1 MNRLRRVPNARFPAI
16 AVAIGVI
23 ACGTPSTDNAGSGGD
38 GKASLYRDVSSAR
51 LPLRTLS
58 GNSMDAAPA
67 DVDGDGDIDLL
78 IANEFRPNI
87 LLLNDGSGVFSDA
100 SDRIPA
106 ADHDSEDIGVADF
119 DRDGDLDVVVVSEDD
134 QVNELYFNDGS
145 GRFSDEGSRL
155 PATGTSNAVQ
165 VADISGNGAADI
177 LIGNNGQN
185 VLLINDGAGGFVD
198 ETSARLPTIADAT
211 QDLELGDVDGDG
223 DLDLL
228 VGNEDRN
235 RLLINDGSGVFT
247 DESQARIP
255 LRATSELTREADF
268 GDVDGDGDLDILFAN
283 TSGFASA
290 GHDQQDRLLINDGNG
305 FFSDETAERLQG
317 SDSRSFEGDLIDLDG
332 DGDLDVITGNLGH
345 GGRLE
350 PYRVFLNDGAGRFS
364 EGTTAVLP
372 AGTVGSGFDV
382 EQADY
387 DGDGLP
393 ELFLADRGNPDH
405 LLVRVTSP

>member
-1 MNRLRRVPNARFPAI
+1 MSRLRRLHSPRFSAI
-16 AVAIGVI
+16 ALAVGTI
-23 ACGTPSTDNAGSGGD
+23 ACGTSSTDNGGQ
-38 GKASLYRDVSSAR
+38 GEGGNASLYRDVSSAR
-51 LPLRTLS
+51 LPLRALS
-58 GNSMDAAPA
+58 GNSMDAAPV
-67 DVDGDGDIDLL
+67 DVDGDGDLDLL

-100 SDRIPA
+100 SGRLPA
-106 ADHDSEDIGVADF
+106 ADRDSEDIGVADF
-119 DRDGDLDVVVVSEDD
+119 DRDGDPDVVVVSEDD
-134 QVNELYFNDGS
+134 LVNELYFNDGS

-155 PATGTSNAVQ
+155 PTTGTSNAVA
-165 VADISGNGAADI
+165 VADISGDGAADI

-185 VLLINDGAGGFVD
+185 VALINDGVGGFTD
-198 ETSARLPTIADAT
+198 QTAARLPSVADAT

-247 DESQARIP
+247 DESVTRIP

-290 GHDQQDRLLINDGNG
+290 GHDQHDRLLINDGNG
-305 FFSDETAERLQG
+305 VFSDETAARLAG
-317 SDSRSFEGDLIDLDG
+317 SDSRSFEGDLVDLDG
-332 DGDLDVITGNLGH
+332 DGDLDVITGSLGH

-350 PYRVFLNDGAGRFS
+350 PYRVFLNDGTGRFS
-364 EGTTAVLP
+364 EGTSEVLP
-372 AGTVGSGFDV
+372 AGTIGSGFDV
-382 EQADY
+382 ELADY
-387 DGDGLP
+387 DGDGVP

-405 LLVRVTSP
+405 LLVRVISP